1 MKAMNTSHLPYLPK
15 RLHIGDEESDEAV
28 GNAEDDNGHNAQER
42 PLLLHEVA
50 GDKPCAFQHAGRE
63 YHLQR
68 PIDDAVIEGQRDGLA
83 VVHVLALK
91 DHDEVKGVEDE
102 HRDDVGE
109 LLVVGDDECSKG
121 AEGGGKTYG
130 NDNDGIV
137 EERCFHAPTLLS
149 R

>member
-1 MKAMNTSHLPYLPK
+1 M
-15 RLHIGDEESDEAV
+15 
-28 GNAEDDNGHNAQER
+28 
-42 PLLLHEVA
+42 
-50 GDKPCAFQHAGRE
+50 
-63 YHLQR
+63 
-68 PIDDAVIEGQRDGLA
+68 
-83 VVHVLALK
+83 VHVLALK

-137 EERCFHAPTLLS
+137 EEHCFHAPTLLS